1 MAATSSL
8 PDHGPVGGI
17 AHQHALLLQRAE
29 ALQAELKV
37 FANHLSEAYKGY
49 FQNVPPL
56 VCSAMASTVRA
67 EMDVLERAA
76 RDFGEADGDGDS
88 LAAHRIHSTNLPFLE
103 AVWDTAKR
111 ARDIVKMRHA
121 VSSKK
126 PRKHLLAPGTR
137 IVRLEGDSRASRECN
152 IIIDLVA
159 DSGHS
164 WYKVSSMTNKRL
176 LYDMAKEAVYCGDSS
191 DEDDE
196 DDGDVDGAAI
206 GNGSG
211 NKPENGIMLDGV
223 PLDEIDIPLV
233 KLARNLADAAQGYR
247 IRSKAPDV
255 YLVLPR
261 MVRGEHA
268 SIDKILMIC
277 QTAGVRVL
285 CSSDLQ
291 DPAPLTPALLN
302 QMAPSPRER
311 LSEVFNLDTSV
322 LVGLASDFSHTDVV
336 PDAWF
341 RKSHSD
347 HAKLEQE
354 EKLLSLI
361 FPILGER
368 HLICTKEA
376 AAAFRA
382 IVDTIARPSEKA
394 RAELLIAWDDKNISY
409 PQSGLSRKERLE
421 QLQKLSLYPIPP
433 GLQLPIRIEGDEAS
447 SEGHLSENAA
457 AAMKNIPNP
466 GRAVFAAGWA
476 NGHTTITC
484 NSVAVKQLERDL
496 ENLPALTDPWPS
508 MWAFPTSR
516 PLVGTPRP
524 ENVRPR
530 SRKVKPLAK
539 HGGADIQRDEVEQQS
554 NVHEEAEAT

>member
-1 MAATSSL
+1 MAAISSL
-8 PDHGPVGGI
+8 PDHGPVGSI
-17 AHQHALLLQRAE
+17 AHQHALLLERAE
-29 ALQAELKV
+29 ALQAELQV
-37 FANHLSEAYKGY
+37 FASHLSEAYKGY

-56 VCSAMASTVRA
+56 VCSGMASTLRA

-76 RDFGEADGDGDS
+76 KDFGDADGTGDS

-191 DEDDE
+191 DEDE
-196 DDGDVDGAAI
+196 DDDIGGAPI

-211 NKPENGIMLDGV
+211 SKPENGIMLDGV
-223 PLDEIDIPLV
+223 PLGEIDIPLV

-285 CSSDLQ
+285 CSGDLQ
-291 DPAPLTPALLN
+291 DPAPLTISLLN

-361 FPILGER
+361 FPVLGER
-368 HLICTKEA
+368 RLICTKEA
-376 AAAFRA
+376 AAAFRV

-394 RAELLIAWDDKNISY
+394 RAELLIAWDNDTDTSR
-409 PQSGLSRKERLE
+409 PQSALSREERLE
-421 QLQKLSLYPIPP
+421 QLQRLSLYPVPSE
-433 GLQLPIRIEGDEAS
+433 LQLPIKIEGDEAS
-447 SEGHLSENAA
+447 SEGRLSANAT

-466 GRAVFAAGWA
+466 GRAVFVAGWA

-496 ENLPALTDPWPS
+496 ENLPVLEDPWPS

-524 ENVRPR
+524 DSVRPR
-530 SRKVKPLAK
+530 SRKVKPGTR
-539 HGGADIQRDEVEQQS
+539 HGDADARRDEPGQKSEPHTEVE
-554 NVHEEAEAT
+554 TP